1 MNAQERG
8 QGYVNANEMPII
20 LETSP
25 SRPEYRKTSGMLLT
39 ALRAFYNKPENE
51 EAYQE
56 WKARKEGKVG

>member
-1 MNAQERG
+1 MNAQGRG
-8 QGYVNANEMPII
+8 REYVNEMPVI
-20 LETSP
+20 LETSN

-56 WKARKEGKVG
+56 WKARKEGKAG